1 VGCQMARSR
10 WAMSGEFSTG
20 SLELDA
26 LLEELRA
33 GDNVVFYTPNEAD
46 YLPFVASLV
55 SYVTLSSQQLVYVRS
70 AGELDALVAKITQM
84 QVLDLAH
91 FLTGASALDAIRDE
105 VNRIGPRVYYLF
117 ESLATLSPWFAT
129 ENVRRDFFLTLCPL
143 LYQQESIAYWSLCKG
158 QYRPATIAAIT
169 DCTQIF
175 LNIERS
181 EDHLV
186 LTPLKVWGRYSEPM
200 FRPHR
205 VMVDDGVLHVHP
217 LPSSFGD
224 QQAYTDALAEKN
236 RELTEI
242 RNALHRSNQELKE
255 RNRELAELN
264 QRLSEQSRLYQS
276 LRINLDHLLALL
288 RAGQDISSSL
298 AVEQVRRAIVSAALR
313 LFDTG
318 RGDTICRLMLLEDEE
333 KGPLE
338 ITQGSTPGWDV
349 QFDQPALAELRQQV
363 CRMQQTSSLTIH
375 SSDANLQGTVAM
387 APIIVRRDCLGT
399 LEVYTPDTRLDHSEA
414 VTLLS
419 YLASEA
425 GIALDNAHLHR
436 EVELQGR
443 QLRFFV
449 ENVITT
455 EEQESRRLA
464 FDLHDGLAQMIVASY
479 QHFQTAQAWRQ
490 RDPGLEEREI
500 DQGVQLLRRAIYE
513 ARRLMSQLRPAGL
526 DDFGL
531 VQALRL
537 YVAQLATDA
546 DWHVSL
552 AVDPAWQPLPVALEA
567 ALFRI
572 VQEATTNARKYA
584 EAPRVEIQLQAGSEQ
599 LCLSIR
605 DWGKGFNPAQVASVP
620 QQGLHMGLIGIR
632 ERARLWGGTC
642 VIKSQPGKGTSIE
655 VCIPRSRL
663 QQAREDSARD

>member
-1 VGCQMARSR
+1 
-10 WAMSGEFSTG
+10 
-20 SLELDA
+20 
-26 LLEELRA
+26 
-33 GDNVVFYTPNEAD
+33 
-46 YLPFVASLV
+46 
-55 SYVTLSSQQLVYVRS
+55 
-70 AGELDALVAKITQM
+70 
-84 QVLDLAH
+84 
-91 FLTGASALDAIRDE
+91 
-105 VNRIGPRVYYLF
+105 
-117 ESLATLSPWFAT
+117 
-129 ENVRRDFFLTLCPL
+129 
-143 LYQQESIAYWSLCKG
+143 
-158 QYRPATIAAIT
+158 
-169 DCTQIF
+169 
-175 LNIERS
+175 
-181 EDHLV
+181 
-186 LTPLKVWGRYSEPM
+186 
-200 FRPHR
+200 
-205 VMVDDGVLHVHP
+205 
-217 LPSSFGD
+217 
-224 QQAYTDALAEKN
+224 
-236 RELTEI
+236 
-242 RNALHRSNQELKE
+242 
-255 RNRELAELN
+255 
-264 QRLSEQSRLYQS
+264 
-276 LRINLDHLLALL
+276 
-288 RAGQDISSSL
+288 
-298 AVEQVRRAIVSAALR
+298 
-313 LFDTG
+313 
-318 RGDTICRLMLLEDEE
+318 
-333 KGPLE
+333 
-338 ITQGSTPGWDV
+338 
-349 QFDQPALAELRQQV
+349 
-363 CRMQQTSSLTIH
+363 
-375 SSDANLQGTVAM
+375 
-387 APIIVRRDCLGT
+387 
-399 LEVYTPDTRLDHSEA
+399 
-414 VTLLS
+414 LLS